1 LLSAIA
7 HSAEVT
13 LLGATGHGAKVSS
26 SLASEDFAGA
36 AEILAPWPV
45 APSSVNSAP
54 YAMAL
59 SKRVQKREYFVQG
72 PKHDFFIEKM
82 AKLKKKI
89 GLSYLFEKKV
99 VEYD

>member
-1 LLSAIA
+1 
-7 HSAEVT
+7 
-13 LLGATGHGAKVSS
+13 
-26 SLASEDFAGA
+26 
-36 AEILAPWPV
+36 
-45 APSSVNSAP
+45 
-54 YAMAL
+54 MAL